1 MSKKVVLFSGQGS
14 QAQGMGAD
22 LFTEYPD
29 IVMIANDVLGY
40 DITDIC
46 LNNPDNKLNQ
56 TNYTQPA
63 LYVVNYLKYQ
73 HYLRNNPTPDY
84 FLGHSLGE
92 FNALNAAGVFD
103 FETGL
108 RIVQKRGEL
117 MFSVTGTGMA
127 AVLGAEEA
135 ELAELLKTKFPQID
149 IANINTHNQVVISGL
164 TDVLDNVADAVED
177 EGWGYIP
184 LKVSGAFH
192 SRYMTPV
199 KATFKAFV
207 ESMPINICTK
217 PVVSNFTGS
226 FYSNTKEGT
235 LSNIVHQID
244 NPVRWL
250 QSIEFTMAQGDC
262 DFVEIGQGETLTN
275 MLKKIKANMVS

>member
-1 MSKKVVLFSGQGS
+1 MPKQVVLFSGQGS

-40 DITDIC
+40 DITNIC
-46 LNNPDNKLNQ
+46 LNNPDNTLNQ

-63 LYVVNYLKYQ
+63 LYVVNYLKYKQ
-73 HYLRNNPTPDY
+73 YLQNNATPDY

-92 FNALNAAGVFD
+92 FNALNAAGAFS

-117 MFSVTGTGMA
+117 MFSISGTGMA

-135 ELAELLKTKFPQID
+135 ELSEFLKTRFPQVD
-149 IANINTHNQVVISGL
+149 VANINTHNQVVISGL
-164 TDVLDNVADAVED
+164 LRVLDDVADAVED

-192 SRYMTPV
+192 SRYMTPI
-199 KATFKAFV
+199 KESFKTFV
-207 ESMPINICTK
+207 ETLPITVCNK
-217 PVVSNFTGS
+217 HVVSNFTGS
-226 FYSNTKEGT
+226 LYSNTIEGT
-235 LSNIVHQID
+235 LSNIIHQID

-250 QSIEFTMAQGDC
+250 QSMEFVMAQGEC
-262 DFVEIGQGETLTN
+262 SFTEVGQGEVLTN
-275 MLKKIKANMVS
+275 MLKKIKANMIT

>member
-1 MSKKVVLFSGQGS
+1 MSKKVILFSGQGS

-22 LFTEYPD
+22 LFVQYPD
-29 IVMIANDVLGY
+29 IVLKANEVLGY

-46 LNNPDNKLNQ
+46 LNNLDNKLHQ
-56 TNYTQPA
+56 TSYTQPA
-63 LYVVNYLKYQ
+63 LYLVNYLKYKE
-73 HYLRNNPTPDY
+73 YLKTNQAPDY
-84 FLGHSLGE
+84 FMGHSLGE
-92 FNALNAAGVFD
+92 FNALNAAGAFS

-117 MFSVTGTGMA
+117 MQSISGTGMA

-135 ELAELLKTKFPQID
+135 ELAEFLKGKFNTID
-149 IANINTHNQVVISGL
+149 IANINTHNQVVISGP
-164 TDVLDNVADAVED
+164 LDLLDDVADAVED

-199 KATFKAFV
+199 KETFKSFV
-207 ESMPINICTK
+207 ETMQVSVCEK
-217 PVVSNFTGS
+217 PVISNFTGS
-226 FYSNTKEGT
+226 LYSQTLEGT

-250 QSIEFTMAQGDC
+250 QSIEFVMAQGEC
-262 DFVEIGQGETLTN
+262 EFAEVGQGEVLTN

>member
-14 QAQGMGAD
+14 QAQGMGAE
-22 LFTEYPD
+22 LFKEYPD
-29 IVMIANDVLGY
+29 VVMIANDVLGY

-46 LNNPDNKLNQ
+46 LNNPDNKLHQ
-56 TNYTQPA
+56 TSYTQPA

-73 HYLRNNPTPDY
+73 HYLRDNTIPDY

-92 FNALNAAGVFD
+92 FNALCAAGAYD
-103 FETGL
+103 FKTGL
-108 RIVQKRGEL
+108 SIVQKRGEL
-117 MFSVTGTGMA
+117 MFSITGTGMA

-135 ELAELLKTKFPQID
+135 ELAELLKRQFTGID
-149 IANINTHNQVVISGL
+149 IANINTHNQVVISGPL
-164 TDVLDNVADAVED
+164 NLLDEVADAVEE

-199 KATFKAFV
+199 KETFKAFV
-207 ESMPINICTK
+207 ESMPISVCNK

-226 FYSNTKEGT
+226 LYANNLQST
-235 LSNIVHQID
+235 LSNIIHQID

-250 QSIEFTMAQGDC
+250 QSIEFVMAQGEC
-262 DFVEIGQGETLTN
+262 EFVEVGQGEVLTN

>member
-1 MSKKVVLFSGQGS
+1 MSKKVILFSGQGS

-22 LFTEYPD
+22 LFNEYPD
-29 IVMIANDVLGY
+29 IVMIASDVLGY

-56 TNYTQPA
+56 TSYTQPA
-63 LYVVNYLKYQ
+63 LYLVNYLKYK
-73 HYLRNNPTPDY
+73 HYLRDNKIPDY

-92 FNALNAAGVFD
+92 FNALGAAGAFD

-127 AVLGAEEA
+127 AILGAEEA
-135 ELAELLKTKFPQID
+135 ELSEFLKTKFPQID
-149 IANINTHNQVVISGL
+149 VANINTHNQVVISGL
-164 TDVLDNVADAVED
+164 LNVLDDVADAVEE

-207 ESMPINICTK
+207 ESMPIGICNK
-217 PVVSNFTGS
+217 HVVSNFTGS
-226 FYSNTKEGT
+226 LYANTVQGT
-235 LSNIVHQID
+235 ISNIVHQID

-250 QSIEFTMAQGDC
+250 QSIEFVMAQGEC
-262 DFVEIGQGETLTN
+262 DFVEVGQGEVLTN
-275 MLKKIKANMVS
+275 MLKKIKANMIS